1 MRENIFQQI
10 VACTWWKDGQIE
22 LIFNENKDEFLSR
35 RCHQQMEEKLQV
47 SHLADLT
54 ACFAAM
60 LEVVRA
66 GYPLNFGTSQFLLKI
81 YPVKVYRY
89 DIDCEDSDDD
99 HSNLFFLI
107 FDLGKIQV
115 SSFGNIKDLEIGS
128 SASTE

>member
-47 SHLADLT
+47 SHLTDLT
-54 ACFAAM
+54 ACFATM

-66 GYPLNFGTSQFLLKI
+66 GYPLNFGTSLFVLRI
-81 YPVKVYRY
+81 YPLKVYSY
-89 DIDCEDSDDD
+89 NADIFAA
-99 HSNLFFLI
+99 FFLCEI
-107 FDLGKIQV
+107 HEHPH
-115 SSFGNIKDLEIGS
+115 IKRKKNGRGENYLWLTVLTSLTIN
-128 SASTE
+128 

>member
-10 VACTWWKDGQIE
+10 VACTWWKDGQID
-22 LIFNENKDEFLSR
+22 LIFNENKNEFLSR

-66 GYPLNFGTSQFLLKI
+66 GYPLNFGTSQFVLKI
-81 YPVKVYRY
+81 YPIKVSHYY
-89 DIDCEDSDDD
+89 VDIFAA
-99 HSNLFFLI
+99 FFLYEI
-107 FDLGKIQV
+107 HEHPQIKGKKGRGENYLWLRVLTSLTI
-115 SSFGNIKDLEIGS
+115 N
-128 SASTE
+128 

>member
-1 MRENIFQQI
+1 
-10 VACTWWKDGQIE
+10 
-22 LIFNENKDEFLSR
+22 
-35 RCHQQMEEKLQV
+35 MEEKLQV

-81 YPVKVYRY
+81 YPLKVYRY
-89 DIDCEDSDDD
+89 DVDCEDSDDA

>member
-10 VACTWWKDGQIE
+10 VACTQGKDGQIY
-22 LIFNENKDEFLSR
+22 LILNEDKDEFLSW

-66 GYPLNFGTSQFLLKI
+66 GYPLNFGTSQFVLRI
-81 YPVKVYRY
+81 YPLKVYRY
-89 DIDCEDSDDD
+89 NVDIFAA
-99 HSNLFFLI
+99 FFYAKYMNVHKLREKTVVV
-107 FDLGKIQV
+107 KI
-115 SSFGNIKDLEIGS
+115 ICGS
-128 SASTE
+128 GY